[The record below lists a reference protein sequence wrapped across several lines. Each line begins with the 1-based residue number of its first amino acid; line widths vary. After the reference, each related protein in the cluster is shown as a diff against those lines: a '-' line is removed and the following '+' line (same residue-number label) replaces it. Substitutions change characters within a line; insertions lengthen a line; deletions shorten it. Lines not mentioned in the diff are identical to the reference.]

1 MTNGRRGRRRGT
13 GLRQRVRRE
22 RERSSGRLATRG
34 TLNAPWGIALAPAD
48 FGRFSNMLLV
58 GNFGDGRISAFDLNT
73 GDFRGLLRTANHRAL
88 SIDGLW
94 GLAFGN
100 GVLGQPTNTLFFTA
114 GPGDE
119 AHGLYGR
126 IDAVPGGDRPPTYD

>member
-1 MTNGRRGRRRGT
+1 MTSSQDEIAGDGLGFVSVFDANGQFIRRFA
-13 GLRQRVRRE
+13 
-22 RERSSGRLATRG
+22 SRG
-34 TLNAPWGIALAPAD
+34 TLNAPWGITLAPAD
-48 FGRFSNMLLV
+48 FGRFSNMVLV

-73 GDFRGLLRTANHRAL
+73 GDFRGLLRTANHRVL

-114 GPGDE
+114 GPDDE
-119 AHGLYGR
+119 EHGLYGR
-126 IDAVPGGDRPPTYD
+126 IDAVAGGDDDDKD